1 AEFFGSGVYFVFLPG
16 APGFF
21 TPFLEFGW
29 VAGFEFLIDATEK
42 AVDGFFNPGVALA
55 VNAGCAFFPSSRRQ
69 VPFGPFFSHKNR
81 VQRSGLRNS
90 TQLEGSGLLADRCT
104 LFLWFLKRFRLVC
117 CSATARCWAMKRRAK
132 RW

>member
-42 AVDGFFNPGVALA
+42 AVDGFFNPGVSLA
-55 VNAGCAFFPSSRRQ
+55 VNAGCAFFPSSRRK
-69 VPFGPFFSHKNR
+69 VPSVHSFLIRTGYSA
-81 VQRSGLRNS
+81 QGSGLRA
-90 TQLEGSGLLADRCT
+90 QGSGL
-104 LFLWFLKRFRLVC
+104 
-117 CSATARCWAMKRRAK
+117 RAQ
-132 RW
+132 

>member
-42 AVDGFFNPGVALA
+42 AVDGFFNPGVSLA
-55 VNAGCAFFPSSRRQ
+55 VNAGCAFFPSSRRK

-81 VQRSGLRNS
+81 VQRSGLRA
-90 TQLEGSGLLADRCT
+90 QGSGL
-104 LFLWFLKRFRLVC
+104 
-117 CSATARCWAMKRRAK
+117 RAQGSGLSK
-132 RW
+132 SDDCVWLPSER